1 LQIDGPFHTT
11 NNSPINYLKV
21 ETSFAKFEIT
31 FGVFIYM
38 NIFPAIDIIDGK
50 AVRLERGDYAKMTV
64 YSDSPLE
71 VAKSFEAAGARFLHV
86 VDLEGAK
93 DGTTPNLDVIV
104 KIISETSLRVEVGG
118 GIRSLEVLD
127 AYINAGVFRVILG
140 TAAVSSPEFLEAAL
154 KKYGEKVAVGVDLS
168 SGMVAIKGW
177 REVSSLSC
185 DEFFMRLEKLGV
197 KTVIC
202 TDISKDGLLGGT
214 NIELYKS
221 LSEKF
226 SIDIIASGGVS
237 SLDDVRKLRD
247 MNMYGA
253 ILGKAIYAKRIDL
266 AEALALARG
275 EKE

>member
-1 LQIDGPFHTT
+1 
-11 NNSPINYLKV
+11 
-21 ETSFAKFEIT
+21 
-31 FGVFIYM
+31 M

-50 AVRLERGDYAKMTV
+50 AVRLEKGDYAKMTV

-71 VAKSFEAAGARFLHV
+71 VAKSFEAAGAKFLHV

-104 KIISETSLRVEVGG
+104 KIISETSLKVEVGG
-118 GIRSLEVLD
+118 GIRSIEVLD
-127 AYINAGVFRVILG
+127 AYINAGVYRVILG

-154 KKYGEKVAVGVDLS
+154 AKYGDKIAVGVDLS
-168 SGMVAIKGW
+168 AGMVAIKGW

-185 DEFFMRLEKLGV
+185 DEFFERLEGLGV

-214 NIELYKS
+214 NIELYKA

-237 SLDDVRKLRD
+237 SLDDVRKLKD

-266 AEALALARG
+266 SEALALARG
-275 EKE
+275 SLS

>member
-1 LQIDGPFHTT
+1 
-11 NNSPINYLKV
+11 
-21 ETSFAKFEIT
+21 
-31 FGVFIYM
+31 M

-64 YSDSPLE
+64 YSDSPVD
-71 VAKSFEAAGARFLHV
+71 VAKSFEAVGAKYLHV

-104 KIISETSLRVEVGG
+104 KIISETSLKVEVGG
-118 GIRSLEVLD
+118 GMRSHEVLD

-140 TAAVSSPEFLEAAL
+140 TAAVSNPEFLEEAL
-154 KKYGEKVAVGVDLS
+154 AKYGDKIAVGVDLAD
-168 SGMVAIKGW
+168 GMVAIKGW
-177 REVSSLSC
+177 REVSSISC
-185 DEFFMRLEKLGV
+185 MDFFAKLEALGV

-214 NIELYKS
+214 NVELYRE
-221 LSEKF
+221 LSGKF

-237 SLDDVRKLRD
+237 SVDDVRKLKE
-247 MNMYGA
+247 MELYGA

-266 AEALALARG
+266 GEALAVARG
-275 EKE
+275 LSL

>member
-1 LQIDGPFHTT
+1 
-11 NNSPINYLKV
+11 
-21 ETSFAKFEIT
+21 
-31 FGVFIYM
+31 M

-64 YSDSPLE
+64 YSDSPVD
-71 VAKSFEAAGARFLHV
+71 VAKSFEAVGAKYLHV

-104 KIISETSLRVEVGG
+104 KIISETSLKVEVGG
-118 GIRSLEVLD
+118 GIRSHEVLD

-140 TAAVSSPEFLEAAL
+140 TAAVSNPEFLEEAL
-154 KKYGEKVAVGVDLS
+154 AKYGDKIAVGVDLAD
-168 SGMVAIKGW
+168 GMVAIKGW
-177 REVSSLSC
+177 REVSSISC
-185 DEFFMRLEKLGV
+185 MDFFAKLEALGV

-214 NIELYKS
+214 NVELYRE
-221 LSEKF
+221 LSGKF

-237 SLDDVRKLRD
+237 SVDDVRKLKE
-247 MNMYGA
+247 MELYGA

-266 AEALALARG
+266 GEALAVARG
-275 EKE
+275 LSL